1 MDRKVAHRGPP
12 VPAGHYF
19 AGMPLAPLRARAGAG
34 LAAGA
39 LLVLAACG
47 GGDDSP
53 TLAGQP
59 TSTSAAAGTPTTA
72 TGATPTTVATT
83 TTSGTVLSATVR
95 GGQVVEGASRQRA
108 TLNQPV
114 TIRVTSDAADHVHVH
129 GYDKFADVAPG
140 KVGELTFVANVPGV
154 FEVEL
159 ENSGRL
165 LFTMEVR

>member
-1 MDRKVAHRGPP
+1 M
-12 VPAGHYF
+12 
-19 AGMPLAPLRARAGAG
+19 

-53 TLAGQP
+53 TPAGQAS
-59 TSTSAAAGTPTTA
+59 STTAQAGTPTTA

-83 TTSGTVLSATVR
+83 TTAGTVLAVTVR
-95 GGQVVEGASRQRA
+95 GGQVVEGSSRQRA
-108 TLNQPV
+108 NLNQPV
-114 TIRVTSDAADHVHVH
+114 TVRVTSDAADQIHVH
-129 GYDKFADVAPG
+129 GYDKYADVGPG
-140 KVGELTFVANVPGV
+140 RVGEVTFVANIPGV

-159 ENSGRL
+159 EQSHRR